1 MKISNGVNKL
11 LFFIKR
17 LCAVLV
23 VGKNSSFATEIIS
36 KILKDK
42 NVLILGPE
50 APDFFLKR
58 SKLPILV
65 ITDSDDEAEISNIK
79 RLAEIIPARGFLV
92 LNFDKDQIRD
102 IKNISIAQ
110 CLTYGFYKKADL
122 QISDLN
128 VTSDG
133 TNFKI
138 NYQGNIVPFWLRE
151 SLEKEHIY
159 GILSGIAVG
168 IIKGINLVE
177 ISQSLK

>member
-1 MKISNGVNKL
+1 MNKL

-17 LCAVLV
+17 PCVVLV
-23 VGKNSSFATEIIS
+23 VGKGRSFAVEIIS

-42 NVLILGPE
+42 NVLILEPE
-50 APDFFLKR
+50 TSNFFLKK
-58 SKLPILV
+58 SKLPILA
-65 ITDSDDEAEISNIK
+65 ITDTDDEKEISNIK
-79 RLAEIIPARGFLV
+79 RLAKVMPPCGFLV

-110 CLTYGFYKKADL
+110 YLTFGFFKKADL

-128 VTSDG
+128 VSPDE

-138 NYQGNIVPFWLRE
+138 NYQGNIVPFWFKE
-151 SLEKEHIY
+151 CLEKKHIY
-159 GILSGIAVG
+159 SILSGIAVG

>member
-1 MKISNGVNKL
+1 MNKL

-17 LCAVLV
+17 PCVILV
-23 VGKNSSFATEIIS
+23 VGKERSFAAEIIS

-42 NVLILGPE
+42 NVLILRSE
-50 APDFFLKR
+50 TSDFFLKK

-65 ITDSDDEAEISNIK
+65 IIDSDDEKEISNIK
-79 RLAEIIPARGFLV
+79 RLAKIIPAQGFLV

-102 IKNISIAQ
+102 MKNISIAQ

-128 VTSDG
+128 ITSDG

-138 NYQGNIVPFWLRE
+138 NYQDNIVPFWFKE

-159 GILSGIAVG
+159 SILSGIAVG
-168 IIKGINLVE
+168 IISDINLVE
-177 ISQSLK
+177 ISQSLR

>member
-1 MKISNGVNKL
+1 MNKL

-17 LCAVLV
+17 PCVVFV
-23 VGKNSSFATEIIS
+23 VGNDCSFAAETIS

-42 NVLILGPE
+42 NVLILGSDTS
-50 APDFFLKR
+50 DFFLKK

-65 ITDSDDEAEISNIK
+65 ITDSDDEKEISNIK
-79 RLAEIIPARGFLV
+79 RLAKIIPGRGFLV
-92 LNFDKDQIRD
+92 LDFDKDQIRD

-128 VTSDG
+128 ISLDG
-133 TNFKI
+133 TNFKV
-138 NYQGNIVPFWLRE
+138 NYQGNIVPFWFKE
-151 SLEKEHIY
+151 SLEKKHIY
-159 GILSGIAVG
+159 SILSGIAVG
-168 IIKGINLVE
+168 IIKDINLVE

>member
-1 MKISNGVNKL
+1 MNKL

-17 LCAVLV
+17 PCVV
-23 VGKNSSFATEIIS
+23 VIVGKDCSSVAEIIS

-42 NVLILGPE
+42 NVLILGTE
-50 APDFFLKR
+50 TSDFFLKK

-65 ITDSDDEAEISNIK
+65 ITDSDDEKEISNIK
-79 RLAEIIPARGFLV
+79 RLAKIIPAHGFLV

-110 CLTYGFYKKADL
+110 CLTYGFFKKADL

-128 VTSDG
+128 ISPDG

-138 NYQGNIVPFWLRE
+138 NYQGNIVPFWFKE

-159 GILSGIAVG
+159 SILSGIAVG

-177 ISQSLK
+177 ISQSLR

>member
-1 MKISNGVNKL
+1 MNKF

-17 LCAVLV
+17 PSVVLII
-23 VGKNSSFATEIIS
+23 GKGCSFSTEIIS
-36 KILKDK
+36 KILRDK
-42 NVLILGPE
+42 NVLILGSQT
-50 APDFFLKR
+50 PDFFLKR
-58 SKLPILV
+58 SKFPILA
-65 ITDSDDEAEISNIK
+65 ITDSDDEGEISNIK
-79 RLAEIIPARGFLV
+79 RLAKIIPARGFLV

-102 IKNISIAQ
+102 IKNTSIAR

-138 NYQGNIVPFWLRE
+138 NYQGNIVPFWFKE

-159 GILSGIAVG
+159 SILSCIAVG
-168 IIKGINLVE
+168 IIKDINLVQ
-177 ISQSLK
+177 ISESLK

>member
-1 MKISNGVNKL
+1 MNKL

-17 LCAVLV
+17 PCVV
-23 VGKNSSFATEIIS
+23 VIVGKDCSFATKIIS

-50 APDFFLKR
+50 TSDFFLKK

-65 ITDSDDEAEISNIK
+65 ITDSDDEKEISNIK
-79 RLAEIIPARGFLV
+79 RLAKIIPAHGFLV

-102 IKNISIAQ
+102 IRNVCVAEY
-110 CLTYGFYKKADL
+110 LTYGFYKKADL

-138 NYQGNIVPFWLRE
+138 NYQGNIVPFWFKE

-159 GILSGIAVG
+159 SILSAIAVG
-168 IIKGINLVE
+168 VVSDINLVE
-177 ISQSLK
+177 ISQSLR

>member
-1 MKISNGVNKL
+1 MNKL
-11 LFFIKR
+11 LFFVKR
-17 LCAVLV
+17 PCVVLV
-23 VGKNSSFATEIIS
+23 VGKGRSFAFETIS

-42 NVLILGPE
+42 NVLILSSE
-50 APDFFLKR
+50 TSDFFLKK

-65 ITDSDDEAEISNIK
+65 ITDSDDEKEISNIK
-79 RLAEIIPARGFLV
+79 RLAKIIPAQGFLV

-128 VTSDG
+128 ISPDG
-133 TNFKI
+133 TNFKV
-138 NYQGNIVPFWLRE
+138 NYQGNIVPFWFKE
-151 SLEKEHIY
+151 SLEKKHIY
-159 GILSGIAVG
+159 SILSGIAVG
-168 IIKGINLVE
+168 IIHDINLVG

>member
-1 MKISNGVNKL
+1 MNKL

-17 LCAVLV
+17 PCVILV
-23 VGKNSSFATEIIS
+23 VGKERSFAAEIIS

-42 NVLILGPE
+42 NVLILRSE
-50 APDFFLKR
+50 TSDFFLKK

-65 ITDSDDEAEISNIK
+65 ITDSDDEKEISNIK
-79 RLAEIIPARGFLV
+79 RLAKIIPAQGFLV

-102 IKNISIAQ
+102 MKNISIAQ

-128 VTSDG
+128 ITSDG

-138 NYQGNIVPFWLRE
+138 NYQDNIVPFWFKE

-159 GILSGIAVG
+159 SILSGIAVG
-168 IIKGINLVE
+168 IISDINLVE
-177 ISQSLK
+177 ISQSLR

>member
-1 MKISNGVNKL
+1 MNKL

-17 LCAVLV
+17 PCV
-23 VGKNSSFATEIIS
+23 VFVIGQGRSFAAEIIS

-50 APDFFLKR
+50 ISDFFLKK

-65 ITDSDDEAEISNIK
+65 ITDSDDEKEISNIK
-79 RLAEIIPARGFLV
+79 RLAKIVPAHGFLV
-92 LNFDKDQIRD
+92 LNFDKDEIRD
-102 IKNISIAQ
+102 IGNTCPAQ
-110 CLTYGFYKKADL
+110 DLTYGFYKKADL

-128 VTSDG
+128 VTPDG

-138 NYQGNIVPFWLRE
+138 NYQGNIVPFWFKE
-151 SLEKEHIY
+151 SLEKKHIY
-159 GILSGIAVG
+159 SILSGIAVG
-168 IIKGINLVE
+168 IIKDINLVE

>member
-1 MKISNGVNKL
+1 MNKL

-17 LCAVLV
+17 PCVVFV
-23 VGKNSSFATEIIS
+23 VGKGCSFAAEIIS
-36 KILKDK
+36 KILNDK

-50 APDFFLKR
+50 TSDFFLKK

-65 ITDSDDEAEISNIK
+65 ITDSDDEKEISNIK
-79 RLAEIIPARGFLV
+79 RLAKIIPAQGFLV

-128 VTSDG
+128 ISPDG

-138 NYQGNIVPFWLRE
+138 NYQGNIVPFWFKE
-151 SLEKEHIY
+151 SLEKKDIY
-159 GILSGIAVG
+159 SILSGIAIG
-168 IIKGINLVE
+168 IIKDINLVE
-177 ISQSLK
+177 ISQSLR

>member
-1 MKISNGVNKL
+1 MNIFRKF
-11 LFFIKR
+11 LFLFRRPTVIFIT
-17 LCAVLV
+17 
-23 VGKNSSFATEIIS
+23 GMGSSFATEIIS

-50 APDFFLKR
+50 ASDFFLKK
-58 SKLPILV
+58 SKLPILT
-65 ITDSDDEAEISNIK
+65 ITDSDDEKEISNIK
-79 RLAEIIPARGFLV
+79 RLAEIMPVHGFLV

-128 VTSDG
+128 ISPDG

-138 NYQGNIVPFWLRE
+138 NYQGNIVPFWFKE
-151 SLEKEHIY
+151 SLEKKHIY
-159 GILSGIAVG
+159 SILSSIAVG

-177 ISQSLK
+177 ISESLR

>member
-1 MKISNGVNKL
+1 MNKL

-17 LCAVLV
+17 PGVILV
-23 VGKNSSFATEIIS
+23 VGKGRSFTAEIIS

-42 NVLILGPE
+42 NVLILRSE
-50 APDFFLKR
+50 ISDFFLKK

-65 ITDSDDEAEISNIK
+65 IVDSDDEKEISNIK
-79 RLAEIIPARGFLV
+79 RLAKIIPAQGFLV

-102 IKNISIAQ
+102 MKNISIAQ

-128 VTSDG
+128 ITSDG

-138 NYQGNIVPFWLRE
+138 NYQDNIVPFWFKE

-159 GILSGIAVG
+159 SILSGIAVG
-168 IIKGINLVE
+168 IISDINLVE
-177 ISQSLK
+177 ISQSLR

>member
-1 MKISNGVNKL
+1 MNKL

-17 LCAVLV
+17 PCVILV
-23 VGKNSSFATEIIS
+23 VGKGRSFTAEIIS

-42 NVLILGPE
+42 NVLILRPE
-50 APDFFLKR
+50 RSDFFLKK

-65 ITDSDDEAEISNIK
+65 ITGSDDEKEISNIK
-79 RLAEIIPARGFLV
+79 KLAKIIPAQGFLV
-92 LNFDKDQIRD
+92 LNFDKNQIRD

-138 NYQGNIVPFWLRE
+138 NYQDNIVPFWFRE

-159 GILSGIAVG
+159 SILSGIAVG
-168 IIKGINLVE
+168 IISDINLVE

>member
-1 MKISNGVNKL
+1 MNKF

-17 LCAVLV
+17 PCVVLI
-23 VGKNSSFATEIIS
+23 VGKSCSFAAEIVS

-42 NVLILGPE
+42 NVLILEPE
-50 APDFFLKR
+50 TSDFFLKR

-65 ITDSDDEAEISNIK
+65 ITDSDDEKEISNIK
-79 RLAEIIPARGFLV
+79 RLAKIIPARGFLV

-102 IKNISIAQ
+102 IKDISIAQ
-110 CLTYGFYKKADL
+110 RLTYGFYKKADL

-138 NYQGNIVPFWLRE
+138 NYQGNIVPFWFKE

-159 GILSGIAVG
+159 SILSGIAVG
-168 IIKGINLVE
+168 IIKDINLVE

>member
-1 MKISNGVNKL
+1 MNKL

-17 LCAVLV
+17 PCVVLV
-23 VGKNSSFATEIIS
+23 IGKGRSFAVGIIS

-50 APDFFLKR
+50 TSDFFLKK

-65 ITDSDDEAEISNIK
+65 ITNSDDEKEISNIK
-79 RLAEIIPARGFLV
+79 KLAKIIPAYGFLI
-92 LNFDKDQIRD
+92 LNFDKDQIRE
-102 IKNISIAQ
+102 IKNISVAH

-128 VTSDG
+128 ITSDG

-138 NYQGNIVPFWLRE
+138 NYQGNIVPFWFKE
-151 SLEKEHIY
+151 SLEKKQIY
-159 GILSGIAVG
+159 SILSGIAVG
-168 IIKGINLVE
+168 VVSDINLVE

>member
-1 MKISNGVNKL
+1 MNKL

-17 LCAVLV
+17 PCVIFV
-23 VGKNSSFATEIIS
+23 VGKSCSFAAEIIS

-50 APDFFLKR
+50 TSDFFLKK

-65 ITDSDDEAEISNIK
+65 ITDSDDEKEISNIK
-79 RLAEIIPARGFLV
+79 RLAKIIPAHGFLV

-102 IKNISIAQ
+102 IKNISVAQ
-110 CLTYGFYKKADL
+110 CITYGFYKKADL

-128 VTSDG
+128 ISPDG

-138 NYQGNIVPFWLRE
+138 NYQGNIVPFWFKE
-151 SLEKEHIY
+151 SLEKKHIY
-159 GILSGIAVG
+159 SILSGIAVG
-168 IIKGINLVE
+168 VIKGINLVE